1 MVIVLRGC
9 VIIDPRLARAELRG
23 QSPTYPDREK
33 EVGEF
38 CISSLRSSGWID
50 KQRRGWQRWKGW
62 RGGVDGGE
70 ARVFYL
76 FLSLSLVSPRSFV
89 FLLRY
94 MTRHEHI
101 HRLASSGSF
110 FFLSLFPPFYFSDD
124 TNNYASVGKM
134 RVKRKH
140 GWKPWTR
147 IAVSMRRN

>member
-50 KQRRGWQRWKGW
+50 KQRMTEVKRLERRG
-62 RGGVDGGE
+62 DGGE

-76 FLSLSLVSPRSFV
+76 FLSLS
-89 FLLRY
+89 FLLVR
-94 MTRHEHI
+94 
-101 HRLASSGSF
+101 SSSC
-110 FFLSLFPPFYFSDD
+110 
-124 TNNYASVGKM
+124 
-134 RVKRKH
+134 
-140 GWKPWTR
+140 
-147 IAVSMRRN
+147 